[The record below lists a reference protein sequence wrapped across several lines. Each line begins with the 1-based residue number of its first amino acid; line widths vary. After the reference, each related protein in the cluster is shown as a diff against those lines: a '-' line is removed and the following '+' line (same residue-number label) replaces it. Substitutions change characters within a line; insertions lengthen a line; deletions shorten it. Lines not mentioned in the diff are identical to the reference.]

1 MKGIHVKKSPNWNQA
16 ATCKADA
23 EEDDVEASVPDEPSI
38 RVNCL
43 ALRLF
48 ASTTCDVLF
57 HFVFHFYLLRL
68 FASTICHVGGN
79 CEKRMMFKHHM
90 QICIACH

>member
-1 MKGIHVKKSPNWNQA
+1 MKDKHVKKSPHWNQA

-23 EEDDVEASVPDEPSI
+23 EDDVDASVPDEPSI
-38 RVNCL
+38 RVNCF

-57 HFVFHFYLLRL
+57 YLVVIFYLLRL
-68 FASTICHVGGN
+68 FASTTCHVGGN

-90 QICIACH
+90 QICIA

>member
-1 MKGIHVKKSPNWNQA
+1 MKDKHVKKSPNWNQA

-38 RVNCL
+38 RVNCF

-48 ASTTCDVLF
+48 ASTTCDDCLLFF
-57 HFVFHFYLLRL
+57 HFIIINIILTIRL
-68 FASTICHVGGN
+68 FSSTSCDD
-79 CEKRMMFKHHM
+79 C
-90 QICIACH
+90 